1 MAVPHAAGVAA
12 IYLADHPTAAPKEV
26 RVCQHHACAEDFPME
41 PLLDALFLYAFMT
54 ARGPVE
60 SRLTHAQV
68 IAALLAAGDT
78 NTIQAID
85 ILAGTPLVELNTDLY
100 GAYSSQ
106 PTVSAASGP

>member
-1 MAVPHAAGVAA
+1 
-12 IYLADHPTAAPKEV
+12 
-26 RVCQHHACAEDFPME
+26 
-41 PLLDALFLYAFMT
+41 MT
-54 ARGPVE
+54 FIRGPVD
-60 SRLTHAQV
+60 SKLTHVQV

-78 NTIQAID
+78 NTIQAPD